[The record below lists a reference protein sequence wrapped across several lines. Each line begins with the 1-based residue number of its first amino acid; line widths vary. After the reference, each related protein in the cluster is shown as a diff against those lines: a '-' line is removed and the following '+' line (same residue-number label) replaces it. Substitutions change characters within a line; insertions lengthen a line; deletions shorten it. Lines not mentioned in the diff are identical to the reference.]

1 MVFGGSNY
9 YTPPPPW
16 REHICGLYY
25 NITFNG
31 RLQKTYLPQVEL
43 QAHATVLATTS
54 RTLLTQT
61 FINPS
66 DNKGIRE
73 VRYTFPLYD
82 GVSVV
87 GFTCHV
93 GDRTI
98 VGEVKEKEK
107 ARAVFKEAVARGET
121 AGLFEQ
127 LPEASDVFTTTV
139 GNIPPSA
146 KVIIKITYLGELKH
160 DMEVDGI
167 RYTIPNVICPR
178 YGNYPGGLQTS
189 SAISAQDSGISIT
202 VDAEMADGSF
212 VQKIQSPSHPISM
225 TMGTTSIAPN
235 AEPTMTKASA
245 TLTLGTA
252 QLDTDFVV
260 QIVAKNT
267 GVPKAV
273 LENHPTIP
281 NHRALMATLV
291 PKFALPAEKPE
302 LVFVCDRSGSM
313 AGSRITLVVQA
324 LKVFLKSL
332 PVGVKFNICSFG
344 SSYSFLWPKSVT
356 YSQQTLDEAI
366 RHADSF
372 TANYGGT
379 EMLAPLKRTIE
390 QRYNDIP
397 LDVML
402 LTDGEIWDQSAL
414 FSYLNQSVTE
424 SKAPMRFFTL
434 GIGNGVS
441 HALIEGVAKA
451 GGGFSQTVGEGEKMD
466 TKVVRMLKGA
476 LSPHVNDYTLE
487 VKYSQREASVSEED
501 DFEIIEKVAD
511 SLKVKLDLEEKKA
524 ENKKPISLF
533 DTSADPDKEELPA
546 YDESG
551 EAKYAHLPKIPVP
564 RILQA
569 PQNIPSLFAF
579 NRTTVYLLLG
589 PDAPSAT
596 PKSVLLRG
604 TSQHGPLELEIPIQV
619 LDEPGETIHQLAA
632 KKAISE
638 LEQGRGW
645 LPEAKDESG
654 ALIKTKFEGRFSDM
668 VEREA
673 VRLGVQFQV
682 GGKWC
687 SFVAVESNKR
697 SKEEA
702 AKESEGWEWLE
713 DIPSQDRF
721 PQSPSAIFNQNL
733 RSMQTQQMMP
743 SRKSASRA
751 RSGFDSSLERGE
763 TLDDLSQ
770 NANNLSSQA
779 QLFGSTAKAK
789 TSNGLFGG
797 LFGSRSSS
805 SAAPAAPLTSGGG
818 LFGRSQSAAA
828 PNPFGSANSSNTGGP
843 FRNAAA
849 FGSAAP
855 AQAPTMSLFGSRPP
869 PPPSGGFGSATP
881 AASSSAL
888 FGAAPQST
896 SAMQDYDDQLIV
908 LEQQNKKR
916 LLMARQEQDAPEHQP
931 SQDSTKSHA
940 EQLRDYQMGL
950 LVLHQDNP
958 KRRML
963 SSLSDAEK
971 QKLYPHGAPPPLPPL
986 SASFAAPPQAPG
998 AVPPPPPASGAFPP
1012 PPPASSAA
1020 PPPPPPGAQS
1030 FGDGAPQGYSMH
1042 FSNSFSGPIDPV
1054 SMGLGDDAAL
1064 ENFDFDSFLDDGE
1077 AAFPDM
1083 DAHHII
1089 PYSPAAYAPA
1099 SSQTRSFSPQSPHY
1113 SPTSPGYSP
1122 TSPGLTPTSTGLT
1135 PTSPG
1140 YAPPKP
1146 AFGTANVIA
1155 NPTPPVAT
1163 GSGFAQGKLFA
1174 STNFSFSPAS
1184 KTPEELSTYL
1194 ISLQT
1199 FEGSWEGSSALLVA
1213 LQIQEQTFKGE
1224 FEKAGVHATVF
1235 VTALVIAV
1243 FEKKLREFE
1252 GSWELVV
1259 EKARGWLEDQ
1269 GVVGDVE
1276 ALIGKAGALVK

>member
-9 YTPPPPW
+9 YTGPPAW

-54 RTLLTQT
+54 RTVLTQT

-66 DNKGIRE
+66 ENKGIRE

-98 VGEVKEKEK
+98 IGEVKEKEK

-139 GNIPPSA
+139 GNIPPGA

-160 DMEVDGI
+160 DMEIDGI
-167 RYTIPNVICPR
+167 RYSIPNVICPR

-189 SAISAQDSGISIT
+189 SAITAQDSGISIT

-212 VQKIQSPSHPISM
+212 IQKIQSPTHPISM
-225 TMGTTSIAPN
+225 TMGTTSVAPD

-252 QLDTDFVV
+252 QLNTDFVV

-313 AGSRITLVVQA
+313 SGSRITLVVQA

-379 EMLAPLKRTIE
+379 EMLAPLKKTIE

-402 LTDGEIWDQSAL
+402 LTDGEIWDQTAL
-414 FSYLNQSVTE
+414 FSYLNQSVAE

-451 GGGFSQTVGEGEKMD
+451 GGGFSQTVAEGEKMD

-487 VKYSQREASVSEED
+487 VKYSQHEASMDEEG

-524 ENKKPISLF
+524 KTPISLF
-533 DTSADPDKEELPA
+533 DTCADPDKEEPPA

-551 EAKYAHLPKIPVP
+551 EAKYAHLPRIPVP
-564 RILQA
+564 KMLQT

-589 PDAPSAT
+589 PGAPPAT

-604 TSQHGPLELEIPIQV
+604 TSQYGPLELEIPIQI

-632 KKAISE
+632 KKVISE

-645 LPEAKDESG
+645 LPEAQDESG

-697 SKEEA
+697 SKEEV

-713 DIPSQDRF
+713 DSPSQD
-721 PQSPSAIFNQNL
+721 
-733 RSMQTQQMMP
+733 
-743 SRKSASRA
+743 RKSASRA
-751 RSGFDSSLERGE
+751 HGFTGSLERGE
-763 TLDDLSQ
+763 KLDDLSQ
-770 NANNLSSQA
+770 NANQLQQQA
-779 QLFGSTAKAK
+779 QFFSSTAKAK
-789 TSNGLFGG
+789 KSNGLFGN
-797 LFGSRSSS
+797 LFGSHSSS
-805 SAAPAAPLTSGGG
+805 AAAPAAPLTAGGG
-818 LFGRSQSAAA
+818 LFGRSKSAAA
-828 PNPFGSANSSNTGGP
+828 PNPFASTSSSNTGGV
-843 FRNAAA
+843 FGNASQVQKFAAA
-849 FGSAAP
+849 PSAAP
-855 AQAPTMSLFGSRPP
+855 PGNLFGPVPTPPPQRAFGGPAPANAPTSSLFGKQDT
-869 PPPSGGFGSATP
+869 SG
-881 AASSSAL
+881 
-888 FGAAPQST
+888 
-896 SAMQDYDDQLIV
+896 
-908 LEQQNKKR
+908 
-916 LLMARQEQDAPEHQP
+916 HQP

-940 EQLRDYQMGL
+940 EQLRDYQTGL
-950 LVLHQDNP
+950 MVLHQDNP

-963 SSLSDAEK
+963 STLSEAEK
-971 QKLYPHGAPPPLPPL
+971 QKLYPHGAPTPLPPL
-986 SASFAAPPQAPG
+986 STGFAAPP
-998 AVPPPPPASGAFPP
+998 PPP
-1012 PPPASSAA
+1012 SAV
-1020 PPPPPPGAQS
+1020 PPPPPPGAPS
-1030 FGDGAPQGYSMH
+1030 FGAG
-1042 FSNSFSGPIDPV
+1042 
-1054 SMGLGDDAAL
+1054 
-1064 ENFDFDSFLDDGE
+1064 
-1077 AAFPDM
+1077 
-1083 DAHHII
+1083 
-1089 PYSPAAYAPA
+1089 
-1099 SSQTRSFSPQSPHY
+1099 
-1113 SPTSPGYSP
+1113 
-1122 TSPGLTPTSTGLT
+1122 
-1135 PTSPG
+1135 
-1140 YAPPKP
+1140 
-1146 AFGTANVIA
+1146 
-1155 NPTPPVAT
+1155 
-1163 GSGFAQGKLFA
+1163 
-1174 STNFSFSPAS
+1174 
-1184 KTPEELSTYL
+1184 TPEELSTYL

-1199 FEGSWEGSSALLVA
+1199 FEGSWVVSLDLLTA
-1213 LQIQEQTFKGE
+1213 LQIPAERLMSDLANTGVN
-1224 FEKAGVHATVF
+1224 EKVF
-1235 VTALVIAV
+1235 VTALVIAA

-1259 EKARGWLEDQ
+1259 EKARGWLDDQ
-1269 GVVGDVE
+1269 GVGNVE
-1276 ALIGKAGALVK
+1276 ALIGKAGVLVK